1 METVGL
7 PGCSVVK
14 NLPANAGN
22 ARDTGLTPGLR
33 RSPGVENGNPLQY
46 SCLENSIDRW
56 AWQATGCWVKKGSD
70 MTGAAKPHAPHTCE
84 ASDKIS
90 GYSFVGPLM
99 TSRRAQ
105 GVLILWVA
113 ALRTIKKELLTV
125 QDQRTPKSPLGE
137 KEKTP
142 NQALK
147 NPKRRWM
154 PCRSLISTTMQVRF
168 GSSVSVCLSVVCLS
182 ICYI

>member
-33 RSPGVENGNPLQY
+33 RSPEVENGNPLQY

-56 AWQATGCWVKKGSD
+56 AWQATVCWVKKESD
-70 MTGAAKPHAPHTCE
+70 MTGAAKPHATHTCE
-84 ASDKIS
+84 ASGKIS
-90 GYSFVGPLM
+90 GYYFVGPLM

-105 GVLILWVA
+105 EVLTLSVA
-113 ALRTIKKELLTV
+113 ALHTIKKELLTV
-125 QDQRTPKSPLGE
+125 QDKRTPKIPLGE

-154 PCRSLISTTMQVRF
+154 PCHSLISTTMQVRF
-168 GSSVSVCLSVVCLS
+168 RSSVSVCCLS